1 MEFQRRARAA
11 SKTILIIDDDASI
24 RKSISM
30 HLEDNFFA
38 TLTAENG
45 REGIKIFEK
54 ELPDLVLVDLRMPE
68 VDGYEVIKHIHKL
81 SPEVPLIVVSGV
93 NSIQAA
99 IDTMKIGAWDFLTKP
114 ITDHSVLIHSIEKGL
129 DHADLLL
136 EKQRTEDKFYELFN
150 TVSDYL
156 YSYDL
161 NGYFI
166 EVNQTFKNEMGYS
179 QDILKGVDV
188 RKIMP
193 GKLIPGFEK
202 SLKEIILKKENEGTF
217 QLQSRDGKVLFVEFK
232 NILVDDA
239 EGKSAFVT
247 GSARDITL
255 RKQAEKEK
263 KAAKKYAAEQEKKA
277 LVGQIAGKLAHDFN
291 NILGA
296 ILGRAQLSL
305 LQSKDK
311 RVIKSLQL
319 IVEQSLRGKSLTKNL
334 VAFARNQEPRQETI
348 NINKKI
354 DLVLILLE
362 RDLEGIEIER
372 AFKSSIPTLI
382 ADPGMI
388 EHVLV
393 NIVQNAVHAMSKTA
407 SPKLTLRTYY
417 FESKV
422 CIDVEDN
429 GCGIPTEHHNDIY
442 TPSFTLKGGKDVS
455 ASYADSIKGT
465 GYGMA
470 NVKNY
475 IEKHKGEI
483 VFKSTVNKG
492 TKFTMA
498 FPLIKK
504 ELTGKEIKEVKKGTI
519 FKEKNVLL
527 VEDEKAISDVQ
538 SRVLSKE
545 PFKHNV
551 DIAGT
556 GHLAIRMFKE
566 NNYDFISLDYLLPG
580 GLNGMDVYNKIR
592 ETNKDIPILFVSGN
606 IEFLESIEDLRR
618 QDPNLDH
625 LSKPCQ
631 NKDYVESINKLFAN
645 KAN

>member
-11 SKTILIIDDDASI
+11 NKTILIIDDDASI

-30 HLEDNFFA
+30 HLEDNFFS

-81 SPEVPLIVVSGV
+81 SPEVPLIVISGV

-129 DHADLLL
+129 DRADLLF
-136 EKQRTEDKFYELFN
+136 ERQRSEDKFYELFN

-166 EVNQTFKNEMGYS
+166 EVNQTLKNEIGYS

-188 RKIMP
+188 RKIIP
-193 GKLIPGFEK
+193 EKLIPGFEK
-202 SLKEIILKKENEGTF
+202 SLKEIILKKKREGTF
-217 QLQSRDGKVLFVEFK
+217 QIQSKSSKVLFIEFT
-232 NILVDDA
+232 NILVEDDD
-239 EGKSAFVT
+239 GKPAFVS
-247 GSARDITL
+247 GSARDVTL
-255 RKQAEKEK
+255 REQAEKEK
-263 KAAKKYAAEQEKKA
+263 KAAKKHAAEQEKKA

-305 LQSKDK
+305 LHSKDK
-311 RVIKSLQL
+311 RIIKSLQL
-319 IVEQSLRGKSLTKNL
+319 IIEQSLRGKSLTQNL

-372 AFKSSIPTLI
+372 AYKSSIPTLI

-393 NIVQNAVHAMSKTA
+393 NIVQNSIHAMSKIE
-407 SPKLTLRTYY
+407 SPKLILRTYY
-417 FESKV
+417 FENKI

-429 GCGIPTEHHNDIY
+429 GCGIPIEHYNDIY

-455 ASYADSIKGT
+455 QSYADNIKGT

-483 VFKSTVNKG
+483 VFKSKVDKG

-504 ELTGKEIKEVKKGTI
+504 ELTGKEIKEVRRTTI
-519 FKEKNVLL
+519 YKEKNILL

-545 PFKHNV
+545 PFKHKI

-556 GHLAIRMFKE
+556 GHAAIKLFNE
-566 NNYDFISLDYLLPG
+566 NNYDFVSLDYLLPG
-580 GLNGMDVYNKIR
+580 GMNGMDVYNKIR
-592 ETNKDIPILFVSGN
+592 ESNKTIPILFVSGN
-606 IEFLESIEDLRR
+606 IEFLESIEDLKK
-618 QDPNLDH
+618 QDPNLNH

-631 NKDYVESINKLFAN
+631 NKDYVESINQLFAN
-645 KAN
+645 QAN

>member
-1 MEFQRRARAA
+1 MGFQRRARAA

-30 HLEDNFFA
+30 HLEDNFFT

-68 VDGYEVIKHIHKL
+68 VDGCEVIRHIHKL

-93 NSIQAA
+93 NSIQTA
-99 IDTMKIGAWDFLTKP
+99 IETMKIGAWDFITKP
-114 ITDHSVLIHSIEKGL
+114 VTDHSVLLHSIEKGL
-129 DHADLLL
+129 DHADLLI
-136 EKQRTEDKFYELFN
+136 ERQKSEDKFYELFN

-161 NGYFI
+161 NGYFV

-179 QDILKGVDV
+179 HDILKGSDV
-188 RKIMP
+188 RKILP
-193 GKLIPGFEK
+193 EKFIPGFER
-202 SLKEIILKKENEGTF
+202 SLKEIILKKSAEGAF
-217 QLQSRDGKVLFVEFK
+217 QLQTKNGKLLFIEYK
-232 NILVDDA
+232 NILVDDV
-239 EGKSAFVT
+239 EGQPAFVS
-247 GSARDITL
+247 GIARDVTL
-255 RKQAEKEK
+255 SRQAEEERKI
-263 KAAKKYAAEQEKKA
+263 AKRRAAEQEQKA

-305 LQSKDK
+305 LQSKEK
-311 RVIKSLQL
+311 KIIKSLQL
-319 IVEQSLRGKSLTKNL
+319 IIEQSLRGKSLTQNL

-354 DLVLILLE
+354 DLVLTLLE
-362 RDLEGIEIER
+362 RDLEGIEIDR
-372 AFKSSIPTLI
+372 DFKSSMPTLI

-393 NIVQNAVHAMSKTA
+393 NIIQNAVHAVSKTPF
-407 SPKLTLRTYY
+407 PKLILRTYY

-429 GCGIPTEHHNDIY
+429 GCGIPQEHYSDIY
-442 TPSFTLKGGKDVS
+442 TPSFTLKGGKDIS
-455 ASYADSIKGT
+455 SSYSDRIKGT

-483 VFKSTVNKG
+483 IFESTIKKG

-504 ELTGKEIKEVKKGTI
+504 ELTGKEIQEVKKTTVH
-519 FKEKNVLL
+519 KEKNILL

-538 SRVLSKE
+538 SRVLSRE

-556 GHLAIRMFKE
+556 GHLAVKLFKE
-566 NNYDFISLDYLLPG
+566 NNYDFVSLDYLLPG
-580 GLNGMDVYNKIR
+580 GMNGMDVYNKIR
-592 ETNKDIPILFVSGN
+592 ETDKDIPILFVSGN
-606 IEFLESIEDLRR
+606 IEFLESIEDLRM
-618 QDPNLDH
+618 QDDNLDH

-631 NKDYVESINKLFAN
+631 NKDYVESINKLFGSIQ
-645 KAN
+645 